1 MKKLVSVILAVSM
14 LFCACVTVTAESPE
28 TLSFGD
34 DGTFT
39 VLQISDPQDDQNAAY
54 DMVNFVKLAIE
65 QTNPDLVVITGD
77 LVEDSRIG
85 DIGIDDESGREG
97 VTVKKN
103 GNIDYAATLEN
114 TKKAADNVLSIIND
128 AKIPFAV
135 IQGNNDYACG
145 ISNDDWMK
153 IYSSYEYCLTKD
165 ESNDSTGRIDFNLE
179 ILGSDG
185 NAAFNIWLMDTGKNS
200 VNAEQIAWYES
211 ESDALAAANGGKKVP
226 SILFQHIPVND
237 MGNLFEE
244 CSLGDEGATYKD
256 GRFYRLNHDIANG
269 YNVSAI
275 VPGQTTEQFESW
287 KAQGDILGAYFGHWH
302 TEGYTGTWE
311 GIELGFTYGC
321 EFAKPGPYGIRV
333 FTLHENDI
341 ENFDNELYTYEGSV
355 KRGNARFELQVD
367 KPYKEYGNFIAK
379 FFASIINVFDVVSK
393 SAKSL
398 LS

>member
-1 MKKLVSVILAVSM
+1 
-14 LFCACVTVTAESPE
+14 
-28 TLSFGD
+28 
-34 DGTFT
+34 
-39 VLQISDPQDDQNAAY
+39 
-54 DMVNFVKLAIE
+54 
-65 QTNPDLVVITGD
+65 
-77 LVEDSRIG
+77 
-85 DIGIDDESGREG
+85 
-97 VTVKKN
+97 
-103 GNIDYAATLEN
+103 
-114 TKKAADNVLSIIND
+114 
-128 AKIPFAV
+128 
-135 IQGNNDYACG
+135 
-145 ISNDDWMK
+145 MK

-200 VNAEQIAWYES
+200 VNAEQIAWYEA

>member
-1 MKKLVSVILAVSM
+1 MKKLVSVILAASM
-14 LFCACVTVTAESPE
+14 LFCTCVTVTAESSE

-367 KPYKEYGNFIAK
+367 KPYKEYDNFIAK

>member
-1 MKKLVSVILAVSM
+1 MKKLISVILAASL
-14 LFCACVTVTAESPE
+14 LFCTCVTVTAEAPD

-39 VLQISDPQDDQNAAY
+39 VLQISDPQDDHNAAY
-54 DMVNFVKLAIE
+54 DMVNFVKLAVE
-65 QTNPDLVVITGD
+65 ETNPDLVVITGD

-103 GNIDYAATLEN
+103 GELDYAATLEN

-165 ESNDSTGRIDFNLE
+165 ESDDSTGRIDFNLE

-185 NAAFNIWLMDTGKNS
+185 KAAFNIWLMDTGKKS
-200 VNAEQIAWYES
+200 VNAEQIAWYEA
-211 ESDALAAANGGKKVP
+211 ESDALAAANGGKSVP

-237 MGNLFEE
+237 IGNLFEE

-256 GRFYRLNHDIANG
+256 GKFYRLNHDIANG
-269 YNVSAI
+269 YNVGAI

-302 TEGYTGTWE
+302 TEGYTGTWD

-321 EFAKPGPYGIRV
+321 EIAKPGPYGIRV
-333 FTLHENDI
+333 FTLYENDI

-355 KRGNARFELQVD
+355 KRGTARFELQVD
-367 KPYKEYGNFIAK
+367 KPYKEYDNFIEK
-379 FFASIINVFDVVSK
+379 FFASIRNVFDVVSK

>member
-1 MKKLVSVILAVSM
+1 MKKLVSVILAASM
-14 LFCACVTVTAESPE
+14 LFCTCVTVTAESPE

-54 DMVNFVKLAIE
+54 DMVNFVKLAVE
-65 QTNPDLVVITGD
+65 QANPDLVVITGD

-103 GNIDYAATLEN
+103 GNLDYAATLEN

-200 VNAEQIAWYES
+200 VNAEQIAWYEA

-367 KPYKEYGNFIAK
+367 KPYREYDNFIAK
-379 FFASIINVFDVVSK
+379 FFASIMNVFDVVSK